1 MSIKITRRKLA
12 GLGVALALLAGT
24 LSAAPS
30 GTFSIDW
37 WTVDGGGGASSGGD
51 FTLSGTAGQADAGT
65 LAGGGL
71 SLQGGFWAGAARRS
85 TIYLP
90 NIQR

>member
-1 MSIKITRRKLA
+1 MRQLMLRM
-12 GLGVALALLAGT
+12 LGVLLLLVVFAGGVLAT
-24 LSAAPS
+24 LPASLE
-30 GTFSIDW
+30 GGWGSI
-37 WTVDGGGGASSGGD
+37 DGGGGTSSGGAY
-51 FTLSGTAGQADAGT
+51 TLSGTAGQADAGA